1 MNTESNLARGR
12 CVMKTQNRFEMEK
25 IDRNTWTWLVIM
37 LVLWLTAS
45 VSNAF
50 GAEHPGKTDQA
61 EHLVQA
67 EISRGPYGLR

>member
-1 MNTESNLARGR
+1 MNSESNLAHGR
-12 CVMKTQNRFEMEK
+12 YVMKTQNRFEMEK

-37 LVLWLTAS
+37 LVLWLTVS

-50 GAEHPGKTDQA
+50 GAEHLGKTDQA

-67 EISRGPYGLR
+67 EISRGPNGLR